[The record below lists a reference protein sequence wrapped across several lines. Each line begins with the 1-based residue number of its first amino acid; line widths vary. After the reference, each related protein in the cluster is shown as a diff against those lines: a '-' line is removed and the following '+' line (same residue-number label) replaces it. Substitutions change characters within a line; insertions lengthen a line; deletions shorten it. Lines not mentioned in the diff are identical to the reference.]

1 MPTRYRVALTNPR
14 QHPPD
19 SWVLDILRGC
29 GATLEAHDCASRED
43 VIALCADAD
52 AVLVA
57 SAPIDAQ
64 ALLSF
69 QRCRA
74 VIRMGTGYDNIDVEA
89 AGNAGIPVANVPEF
103 CTDEV
108 ADHTMAMLLA
118 CVRRLVHGDREVH
131 AGVWNP
137 SHLMPVGRLRGQVLG
152 LVGFGKIGQAVAR
165 RALAFGLRVIYFDP
179 ILENAPAFP
188 EATACQSLDQLL
200 SLADVVSLHMPLT
213 ERTRGRLAMPQFRR
227 MKRTSILI
235 NCARGEVV
243 AEPDLA
249 LALKEGVIAG
259 AALDVFESEPPS
271 PGNPLLVLP
280 NVVVS
285 PHCAAYS
292 REALDSLRRQAYEE
306 VARALRGEPLLN
318 VVNSDFLATKRG

>member
-1 MPTRYRVALTNPR
+1 VR
-14 QHPPD
+14 Q
-19 SWVLDILRGC
+19 
-29 GATLEAHDCASRED
+29 
-43 VIALCADAD
+43 
-52 AVLVA
+52 LV
-57 SAPIDAQ
+57 
-64 ALLSF
+64 
-69 QRCRA
+69 
-74 VIRMGTGYDNIDVEA
+74 N
-89 AGNAGIPVANVPEF
+89 
-103 CTDEV
+103 
-108 ADHTMAMLLA
+108 
-118 CVRRLVHGDREVH
+118 GDREVR

-165 RALAFGLRVIYFDP
+165 RALAFGLMVIYFDP

-200 SLADVVSLHMPLT
+200 SIADVVSLHVPLT
-213 ERTRGRLAMPQFRR
+213 ERTRGKLAMPQFRR
-227 MKRTSILI
+227 MKGTSILI

>member
-1 MPTRYRVALTNPR
+1 MDQSERGLAEPLHAVQARRGCSEEDRASRATLAMPSRYRVALTNPR

-29 GATLEAHDCASRED
+29 DARLEAHDCASRED

-118 CVRRLVHGDREVH
+118 CVRRLVNGDCEVR

-165 RALAFGLRVIYFDP
+165 RAVAFGLRVIYFDP
-179 ILENAPAFP
+179 ILEHAPVCSEPTAF
-188 EATACQSLDQLL
+188 QRLDHLL
-200 SLADVVSLHMPLT
+200 CLTDLVSLHVPHT
-213 ERTRGRLAMPQFRR
+213 ERPRGRLALPQLRR
-227 MKRTSILI
+227 VKRTSSAI
-235 NCARGEVV
+235 R
-243 AEPDLA
+243 
-249 LALKEGVIAG
+249 
-259 AALDVFESEPPS
+259 S
-271 PGNPLLVLP
+271 
-280 NVVVS
+280 
-285 PHCAAYS
+285 
-292 REALDSLRRQAYEE
+292 
-306 VARALRGEPLLN
+306 ARA
-318 VVNSDFLATKRG
+318 A